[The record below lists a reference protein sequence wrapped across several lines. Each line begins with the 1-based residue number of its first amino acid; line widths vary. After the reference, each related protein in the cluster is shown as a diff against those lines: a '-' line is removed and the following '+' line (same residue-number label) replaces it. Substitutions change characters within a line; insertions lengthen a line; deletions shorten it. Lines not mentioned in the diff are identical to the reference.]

1 MLLHVATCGHC
12 GWDWR
17 RLLWHVCT
25 PSSRHTGSSADEGG
39 RDGSEEVGSKE
50 NVGSTFA
57 DGRGPTKSNATE
69 GDVTGDGDAA
79 TAPATAT
86 ATDDGAAEAV
96 AAPGAPPGP
105 EADATD
111 AAASS

>member
-1 MLLHVATCGHC
+1 MIRARFYLHSHTRAQNHKQ
-12 GWDWR
+12 
-17 RLLWHVCT
+17 T
-25 PSSRHTGSSADEGG
+25 PAPAESSADEGG

-57 DGRGPTKSNATE
+57 DGRGPTSNATE

-79 TAPATAT
+79 TANAA
-86 ATDDGAAEAV
+86 DDGAAEAPS
-96 AAPGAPPGP
+96 AADAPSGP
-105 EADATD
+105 EAGATD